1 MHRLGVEMTWRAET
15 VTHSGKYVKKLLLY
29 QKKKKKTR
37 KKEGKPAGLSLLSFL
52 FPLPVLPL

>member
-29 QKKKKKTR
+29 QKKKKKTEKERR
-37 KKEGKPAGLSLLSFL
+37 KASGS
-52 FPLPVLPL
+52 